1 MDIRIANFEALWHNR
16 LLPPPPLV
24 RSAVPYDLFDELPEI
39 PPPPELRRQ
48 TNRHV
53 LLPHYLRVR
62 WYAATTYEE
71 QEAIMN
77 LYEDTK

>member
-1 MDIRIANFEALWHNR
+1 MDIRIAHFEALWHNR

-24 RSAVPYDLFDELPEI
+24 RSYDLFELPEI
-39 PPPPELRRQ
+39 PEPPELRRQ
-48 TNRHV
+48 TNRHE

-71 QEAIMN
+71 KDAIMM

>member
-24 RSAVPYDLFDELPEI
+24 RSAVSYDLFELPEI